1 MIPYET
7 WIRQG
12 KIRNRC
18 GLAKEVLVP
27 FFIVTPERADYIEF
41 HDCCQFDSIMEIGLS
56 QAKNDQSR
64 LVSEVMANLRRR
76 FV

>member
-1 MIPYET
+1 M
-7 WIRQG
+7 
-12 KIRNRC
+12 
-18 GLAKEVLVP
+18 P
-27 FFIVTPERADYIEF
+27 FFIVTPERADYFEF

-56 QAKNDQSR
+56 QAKNDQLR

>member
-1 MIPYET
+1 M
-7 WIRQG
+7 
-12 KIRNRC
+12 
-18 GLAKEVLVP
+18 P